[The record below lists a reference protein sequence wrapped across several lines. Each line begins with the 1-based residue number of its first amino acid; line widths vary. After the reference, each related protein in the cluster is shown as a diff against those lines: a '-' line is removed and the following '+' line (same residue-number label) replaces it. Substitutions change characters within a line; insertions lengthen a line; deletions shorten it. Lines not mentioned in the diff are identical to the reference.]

1 MALSVTDERSGRF
14 HLDTLDLYAARA
26 RNGYLAGATTE
37 LRTGA
42 EVLRKE
48 LAEVIFAV
56 ERAQASREDEAP
68 AVPEMTEA
76 ARSAAMQ
83 LLVSPICSDAS
94 VPTWPRSGS

>member
-26 RNGYLAGATTE
+26 RNGYLAGAITE

-56 ERAQASREDEAP
+56 ERAQAEQGG
-68 AVPEMTEA
+68 
-76 ARSAAMQ
+76 RS
-83 LLVSPICSDAS
+83 
-94 VPTWPRSGS
+94 PRPCPR